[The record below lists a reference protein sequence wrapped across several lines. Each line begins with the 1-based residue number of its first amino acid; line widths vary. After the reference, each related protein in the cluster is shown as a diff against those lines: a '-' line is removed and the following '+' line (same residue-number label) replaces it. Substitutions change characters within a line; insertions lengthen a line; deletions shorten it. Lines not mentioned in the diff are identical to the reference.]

1 MMPISSMMPVNM
13 FSGWLLLIVQTGI
26 YVHEGADKERT
37 ERTRPDKR
45 TKNKTHAFFF
55 SALNPVLS
63 ALSVFSP
70 LLHER
75 RSPPFARPTP
85 RRGLSFSKPRPQR
98 RNVVHAIHDH
108 AVVAEGPPL
117 QHGEPG
123 RFFDGR
129 RRSECECVL
138 RPRTDYDRTLKDNQ
152 TVDQRLLPES
162 AGETRAAFDQDRADA
177 LRLQMFQLII

>member
-63 ALSVFSP
+63 ALSVLCP

-75 RSPPFARPTP
+75 RCPPFARPTP
-85 RRGLSFSKPRPQR
+85 RYDCHSPSRDRSAGTSCTAYTIMLSLPR
-98 RNVVHAIHDH
+98 A
-108 AVVAEGPPL
+108 
-117 QHGEPG
+117 
-123 RFFDGR
+123 
-129 RRSECECVL
+129 RRSS
-138 RPRTDYDRTLKDNQ
+138 T
-152 TVDQRLLPES
+152 ES
-162 AGETRAAFDQDRADA
+162 RATF
-177 LRLQMFQLII
+177 LIVVRGANANACCAPAPITTGP